1 MADSEK
7 EPKPLP
13 SLQEG
18 VTSLVVRN
26 PKDKDGVV
34 TTREALKNTKG
45 QFVKKPKPLLPTVE
59 FTRAERKLLN
69 SASATKEGLTEY
81 MHAFMNLVRI
91 AQNEDSDPKAMM
103 AAVKA
108 FEVLRTS
115 ALGKPAPSEQELDK
129 ITNQP
134 VKTIIVV
141 APSLMHTEVVEEKPK
156 TQKKELPSFAEV
168 LDIKTDEK
176 K

>member
-1 MADSEK
+1 MDDSEEK
-7 EPKPLP
+7 K
-13 SLQEG
+13 

-26 PKDKDGVV
+26 PDGI
-34 TTREALKNTKG
+34 TTREVQKDEKG
-45 QFVKKPKPLLPTVE
+45 RFIKKPKPLLPTIE
-59 FTRAERKLLN
+59 FTRAERKALN
-69 SASATKEGLTEY
+69 AVSQTKEGLTEY

-91 AQNEDSDPKAMM
+91 AQYDGDDPKGMM

-108 FEVLRTS
+108 FEVVRLS

-129 ITNQP
+129 LTSQP

-141 APSLMHTEVVEEKPK
+141 SPELMNPQVVEETKAKVEK
-156 TQKKELPSFAEV
+156 TQPSFAEV
-168 LDIKTDEK
+168 TSIVTNPK